1 MKKLLIL
8 FLLFIFS
15 VQGTVAAMGDDVV
28 LSLQDQEN
36 ACFIGYS
43 PSGVAD
49 DADGL
54 EVSSNIEELS
64 DYVALHFPVSK
75 PPHLVVLATT
85 PAVSHFSTVLPRLK
99 RPPRSLT

>member
-8 FLLFIFS
+8 FLLFVFS
-15 VQGTVAAMGDDVV
+15 VQGAVAAMGDDVV
-28 LSLQDQEN
+28 LSMQDQEV
-36 ACFIGYS
+36 ACSIGHGLDS
-43 PSGVAD
+43 ASD
-49 DADGL
+49 DADGQ

-75 PPHLVVLATT
+75 PPSLVVSATI
-85 PAVSHFSTVLPRLK
+85 PAVTHFSTVLPRLK

>member
-15 VQGTVAAMGDDVV
+15 VQGAVAAVGDDVV
-28 LSLQDQEN
+28 LSLQDQEY
-36 ACFIGYS
+36 ACSTDYS
-43 PSGVAD
+43 PDGVFD
-49 DADGL
+49 DADGQ

-75 PPHLVVLATT
+75 PPILVASATI
-85 PAVSHFSTVLPRLK
+85 PAVTHFSTVLPRLK
-99 RPPRSLT
+99 RPPRSLA